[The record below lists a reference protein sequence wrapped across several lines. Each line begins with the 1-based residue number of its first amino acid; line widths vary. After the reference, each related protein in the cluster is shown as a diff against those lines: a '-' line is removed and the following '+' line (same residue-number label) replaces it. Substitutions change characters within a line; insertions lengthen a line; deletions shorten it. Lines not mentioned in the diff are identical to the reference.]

1 MTRVNLR
8 LIRVAIAIL
17 SIAVCLF
24 LIQLTARIGFSRLL
38 SRYAL
43 ATNSIPS
50 ADEAVRL
57 SPSDPDAYR
66 ARATVLSRLAMHA
79 EAAKSLETAT
89 RLRYRDDYLWL
100 ELGNAREEI
109 ADTQGALA
117 AFDQAV
123 RWAPYYAHTHWQRG
137 NLLLRM
143 GRTAE
148 AFAELRQA
156 AAINRSYQ
164 PNLMDLAWSI
174 SRENVGSTEQLI
186 GIKSDQDRF
195 ALIRFLARKGKGREV
210 IDQVRFLSKPL
221 SKEESNELAHLLFN
235 AKAFQE
241 AFDLSVSSPYIRMPA
256 LFNGGFEESTILNEP
271 GFGGWVRSPEQNKIK
286 LAIDV
291 SEKFSGAKSLQINFD
306 GSWNPGTP
314 LLSQT
319 VLVESEKTYP
329 LSFAVKTKDLITGAP
344 LRITVND
351 ATTDQLLGKSE
362 NFPSGTTSWVPLQ
375 FDFTTLATS
384 RAVVIRL
391 QRSNCDSS
399 PCPIFGTV
407 WLDAIDIGPWKQ
419 PKR

>member
-1 MTRVNLR
+1 M
-8 LIRVAIAIL
+8 
-17 SIAVCLF
+17 
-24 LIQLTARIGFSRLL
+24 
-38 SRYAL
+38 
-43 ATNSIPS
+43 
-50 ADEAVRL
+50 E
-57 SPSDPDAYR
+57 
-66 ARATVLSRLAMHA
+66 
-79 EAAKSLETAT
+79 
-89 RLRYRDDYLWL
+89 
-100 ELGNAREEI
+100 
-109 ADTQGALA
+109 
-117 AFDQAV
+117 
-123 RWAPYYAHTHWQRG
+123 
-137 NLLLRM
+137 
-143 GRTAE
+143 RTAE

-174 SRENVGSTEQLI
+174 SRENVASTEQLI

-195 ALIRFLARKGKGREV
+195 ALIRFLARRGKGREV

-235 AKAFQE
+235 AKAFHE

-319 VLVESEKTYP
+319 VLVESGKIYP

-344 LRITVND
+344 LMITVND

-384 RAVVIRL
+384 RAAVIRL